1 MSMTLYNFPRA
12 CTVLVYFMC
21 NKNKIILTTGKGNI
35 NTFGGLKSMIL
46 SLSFCNEKQIKEF
59 EVNLK
64 RFFSI
69 KKEDFHLYLTN
80 WPIQITYA
88 CDYLP

>member
-1 MSMTLYNFPRA
+1 MSMTLDNFPRA

-21 NKNKIILTTGKGNI
+21 NKNKIIITTGKGNI

-46 SLSFCNEKQIKEF
+46 SLSSCNEKRIKEF
-59 EVNLK
+59 EVNFK
-64 RFFSI
+64 RFFSL
-69 KKEDFHLYLTN
+69 KKDFHVYLTN